1 MMMGIEFQHEKMK
14 NYLEPFFPFEDF
26 SMSLLFKRCQ
36 VIRKI
41 YQRVDLN
48 LPYYENEAS
57 FIFLSLKEN
66 CRNQIEKLVFV
77 LCFNTFQMR

>member
-1 MMMGIEFQHEKMK
+1 MA
-14 NYLEPFFPFEDF
+14 
-26 SMSLLFKRCQ
+26 LLSKRCQ
-36 VIRKI
+36 VIRII

-48 LPYYENEAS
+48 LPYYENGAS

-66 CRNQIEKLVFV
+66 CRSQIEKLVFV

>member
-1 MMMGIEFQHEKMK
+1 
-14 NYLEPFFPFEDF
+14 
-26 SMSLLFKRCQ
+26 MSLLFKRCQ